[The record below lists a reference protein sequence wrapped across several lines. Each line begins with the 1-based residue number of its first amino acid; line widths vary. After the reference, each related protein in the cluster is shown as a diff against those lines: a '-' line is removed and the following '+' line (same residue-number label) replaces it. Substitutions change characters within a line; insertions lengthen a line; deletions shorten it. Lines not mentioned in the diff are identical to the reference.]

1 MISAWATTARGGAR
15 SGDAVAAAAAAPGD
29 LPPGPLHG
37 WMSSRK
43 EARKRGVAAATRGA
57 ENDNDDDDDDDDDG
71 IARRGVVAVEGPRT
85 ATKPCAADARRES

>member
-1 MISAWATTARGGAR
+1 
-15 SGDAVAAAAAAPGD
+15 
-29 LPPGPLHG
+29 
-37 WMSSRK
+37 MSSRK

-57 ENDNDDDDDDDDDG
+57 ENDNDDDDDDDDG

>member
-1 MISAWATTARGGAR
+1 M
-15 SGDAVAAAAAAPGD
+15 AAAAAAPGD

-57 ENDNDDDDDDDDDG
+57 ENDNDDDDDDDDDDDG
-71 IARRGVVAVEGPRT
+71 IVRRGVVAVEGPRT